1 MRKEMQTIN
10 KQLKMISNSFE
21 EKRNR
26 HLHQY
31 NLTSAQ
37 MDVLF
42 YLKYTDKDVTNQREI
57 ENWFGMKNP
66 TVTGILNRL
75 EEKGFIVR
83 RKNEADKRYRL
94 IELTDKSRHMLE
106 EISEEIWQQDERLY
120 SCMTE
125 EEQKQLCGLL
135 ERILRNL
142 SEDNE

>member
-1 MRKEMQTIN
+1 
-10 KQLKMISNSFE
+10 
-21 EKRNR
+21 
-26 HLHQY
+26 
-31 NLTSAQ
+31 
-37 MDVLF
+37 
-42 YLKYTDKDVTNQREI
+42 
-57 ENWFGMKNP
+57 
-66 TVTGILNRL
+66 VTGILNRL